1 MSHRI
6 ASIALLGGASLL
18 SIGGIAALFAAC
30 GGDDGA
36 TGGPAPGS
44 ADMHCVG
51 VDPQA
56 VSQADCQFR
65 PPVDAAVDAGSGSA
79 APDAASDDDSDFGAT
94 MFGDDGDD
102 DDCKYHVSW
111 TASGIKENS
120 NVFFNVVAT
129 TLTDNKPATGANI
142 FAEVYLSDTHEAPPT
157 NQTAVE
163 NPPGTYKVGPI
174 QFDMPGMWTV
184 RFHLH
189 EDCLDYADDS
199 PHGHAAF
206 FVDVP

>member
-1 MSHRI
+1 
-6 ASIALLGGASLL
+6 
-18 SIGGIAALFAAC
+18 
-30 GGDDGA
+30 
-36 TGGPAPGS
+36 
-44 ADMHCVG
+44 MHCVG
-51 VDPQA
+51 VDPQD
-56 VSQADCQFR
+56 VNGSDCMFR
-65 PPVDAAVDAGSGSA
+65 PPVDAFVDAGSGELQ
-79 APDAASDDDSDFGAT
+79 PDAADFGAT
-94 MFGDDGDD
+94 MYGDEGDD

-142 FAEVYLSDTHEAPPT
+142 YAEVYLSDTHEAPPT
-157 NQTAVE
+157 NQSAME

-174 QFDMPGMWTV
+174 KFDAAGMWTV

-189 EDCLDYADDS
+189 EDCFDYADDS